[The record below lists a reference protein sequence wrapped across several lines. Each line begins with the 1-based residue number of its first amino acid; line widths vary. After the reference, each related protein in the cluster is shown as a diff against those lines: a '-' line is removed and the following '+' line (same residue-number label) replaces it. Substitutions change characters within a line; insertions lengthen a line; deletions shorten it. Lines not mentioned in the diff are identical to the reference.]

1 MITGSDYD
9 TPAEPLK
16 QQLGW
21 KTVRELIQND
31 TSLMMMYKSM
41 NNMAPAYLS
50 QLFTCSSQFHSRD
63 LRGSDVNSRP
73 LLTATNTGQR
83 SFYHFPLGGIFR
95 VERHFLLF
103 KDQLAESGRQNTTG
117 KYYSVWKISPSGKQ
131 P

>member
-41 NNMAPAYLS
+41 NMAPAYLS
-50 QLFTCSSQFHSRD
+50 HLFTCSSQFHSRD

-83 SFYHFPLGGIFR
+83 SFSYEGQLSGIVLG
-95 VERHFLLF
+95 
-103 KDQLAESGRQNTTG
+103 
-117 KYYSVWKISPSGKQ
+117 KI
-131 P
+131 